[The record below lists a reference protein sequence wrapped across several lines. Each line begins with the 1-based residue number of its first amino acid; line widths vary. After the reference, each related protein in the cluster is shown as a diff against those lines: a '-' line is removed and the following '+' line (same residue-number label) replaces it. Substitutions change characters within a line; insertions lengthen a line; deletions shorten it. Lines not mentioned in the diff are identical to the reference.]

1 MARDII
7 ELRVFVSTTSDMAS
21 ERLAVKSAVD
31 ELNRKVLADRGFRLE
46 VVSWETHG
54 TPDFG
59 TDAQAVLNRQLR
71 EWDIYI
77 GILGHRFGTPTP
89 RADSGTEEEFN
100 AAYNRW
106 RKDSRSCRLMFY
118 FSDTPISPRQIDLEQ
133 VRKVQA
139 FREKLGALGSLYS
152 YFRDATELPELLRGH
167 LFQVVSDYRHTWGP
181 VSDVPEA
188 PMPSEEA
195 IAPEEDVP
203 TLLDLAADAEESG
216 EALAKTLKRITLNI
230 EKMGQD
236 LEQCTLDVRSLGK
249 SPSPSPRKARAIAR
263 RAAEA
268 IHQMGTSVQDEL
280 PELRQSWSDLSES
293 LFLMLRT
300 GSGQAS
306 EDNEALREVGNEIRK
321 LYRNTNNSLSNIDDL
336 RSTLDSLSALNRD
349 LRRAARE
356 GGSSLA
362 ALHTEISYITS
373 QLKELDQAIRD
384 KLDES
389 PNA

>member
-1 MARDII
+1 
-7 ELRVFVSTTSDMAS
+7 MAS

-139 FREKLGALGSLYS
+139 FREKLGTLGSLYS

-236 LEQCTLDVRSLGK
+236 LEQCTSDVRTLGK
-249 SPSPSPRKARAIAR
+249 SSSPSPRKARAIAR
-263 RAAEA
+263 KAAEA

-280 PELRQSWSDLSES
+280 PELRQSWSYLSES

-300 GSGQAS
+300 GGGQTS

-336 RSTLDSLSALNRD
+336 RSTLNSLSALNRD

-373 QLKELDQAIRD
+373 QLKELEQAIRD